1 MRDASGRA
9 VSLFSDKP
17 TIDQVPLDA
26 CVGPA
31 ILVSLP
37 NHGSGSII
45 ERETLECWADQ
56 LRRTPRLVLNTG
68 WYNHW
73 GSPDYFTDHP
83 VMTGDAAEFLVDR
96 GITLIGVDFPSIDR
110 PPFPAHEMLL
120 GNDVLI
126 LENLTNLDAV
136 TGPVFQLSAIPLRI
150 IGRDGSP
157 VRAIAIEESEFL
169 DER

>member
-1 MRDASGRA
+1 
-9 VSLFSDKP
+9 
-17 TIDQVPLDA
+17 
-26 CVGPA
+26 
-31 ILVSLP
+31 
-37 NHGSGSII
+37 
-45 ERETLECWADQ
+45 
-56 LRRTPRLVLNTG
+56 
-68 WYNHW
+68 
-73 GSPDYFTDHP
+73 
-83 VMTGDAAEFLVDR
+83 MTGDAAEFLVDR